1 MSESVVNVHFAKTH
15 LSRLLEQVA
24 NGASVVIA
32 NAGRPVAR
40 LVPYSEP
47 ARQIAPPGSLAGRGF
62 SIAPNFDAPID
73 SLFDV
78 YSDVPPVKRV
88 AEPGSP
94 APPTDA
100 AAASDAN
107 DDRAQADGA

>member
-1 MSESVVNVHFAKTH
+1 MPESVVNVHFAKTH

-40 LVPYSEP
+40 LVPYKEP

-73 SLFDV
+73 SLFDA
-78 YSDVPPVKRV
+78 YRDVPAAKRV

-94 APPTDA
+94 MSPTEAGAPDEN
-100 AAASDAN
+100 S
-107 DDRAQADGA
+107 DRAQADGA